1 LDSEEGELGEEIVR
15 TRRCDLRAVGVDGM
29 ELQTTRWLTGQLSER
44 FGVERLHSVHLLSA
58 VFGSVFTDFDGSELV
73 QALGDG
79 DGLNGGECRELAWRY
94 ASEADSGMQGLR
106 NLSDG

>member
-1 LDSEEGELGEEIVR
+1 
-15 TRRCDLRAVGVDGM
+15 M

-73 QALGDG
+73 QALGDD
-79 DGLNGGECRELAWRY
+79 DGLNGSECRELG
-94 ASEADSGMQGLR
+94 GMRVRQTLGCR
-106 NLSDG
+106 DCEI